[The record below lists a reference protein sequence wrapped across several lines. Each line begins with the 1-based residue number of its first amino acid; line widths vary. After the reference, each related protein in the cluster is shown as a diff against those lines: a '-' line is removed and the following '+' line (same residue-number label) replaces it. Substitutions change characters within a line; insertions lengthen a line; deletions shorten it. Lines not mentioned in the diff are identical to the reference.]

1 MFNLEQNKVRKKNCF
16 KKKMIRTKKIMQH
29 GILTPRNLLFVALM
43 FLKDCDNS
51 QLDGKLR
58 FTVGLSVK
66 CNFVNENEG
75 LSLAGPSC
83 AVHDRAS

>member
-1 MFNLEQNKVRKKNCF
+1 
-16 KKKMIRTKKIMQH
+16 MIRTKKIIQR
-29 GILTPRNLLFVALM
+29 GILTPRNLLFAALI

-51 QLDGKLR
+51 QLDAKLR

-83 AVHDRAS
+83 AVHDRSS